1 MTDGSYPPDSPN
13 GADDPKNAA
22 DSFDSECPDDS
33 AEKYEQS
40 PLPDSVND
48 SSGPDLVEEGGIDG
62 SGADRDDAEEVG
74 EKFERLLAST
84 DFRHLFAVRDR
95 WDRFADIVRPNEL
108 AENSLYEIAA
118 RSSIPSYWQDYPGVA
133 SVLSPMNAWSLAV
146 DSYTGP
152 VVENLGRTLDVLQ
165 RSWAP
170 AIDQII
176 PNLLANFTYPN
187 FGEQLRKALRPRV
200 IPDNLGEL
208 GVTVDDLDEIALTLH
223 DGIPLYWVPRA
234 RIARRLIAATT
245 IQQRRKIIGDEIP
258 AIIDDCL
265 NALELVSSGDYLYEA
280 DRVREASELV
290 LTHPAAAQALA
301 MTILDS
307 LMFQVRIRSGDVRGL
322 ILEEKNRT
330 KYGHEEAAR
339 EALQD
344 VLGHR
349 GVLALAPVR
358 PLFKQFR
365 ATDPPGEIPRP
376 LNRHATLHRVHPYQY
391 SKRNA
396 TIALMMASSVLVYMS
411 RWFEVELE
419 QAERRRRKGS

>member
-1 MTDGSYPPDSPN
+1 MDDTDNLDHQFSGDFSEDDNQSAPQGSVDNSFSPGGDEERN
-13 GADDPKNAA
+13 GDGAGADETAA
-22 DSFDSECPDDS
+22 D
-33 AEKYEQS
+33 Q
-40 PLPDSVND
+40 
-48 SSGPDLVEEGGIDG
+48 G
-62 SGADRDDAEEVG
+62 DAEGRG
-74 EKFERLLAST
+74 EKLQRLLAGT
-84 DFRHLFAVRDR
+84 DFRHRFPVIDR
-95 WDRFADIVRPNEL
+95 WDRLTEIVRPNLL
-108 AENSLYEIAA
+108 AANALSDILA
-118 RSSIPSYWQDYPGVA
+118 RSPILSPWQDYPGFA
-133 SVLSPMNAWSLAV
+133 SLVSSMNAWSSV
-146 DSYTGP
+146 IDSYTGP
-152 VVENLGRTLDVLQ
+152 MVSNLGRTLEEIQ

-170 AIDQII
+170 TIDQII
-176 PNLLANFTYPN
+176 PNFLTNFTYPN
-187 FGEQLRKALRPRV
+187 FAEQLRKALEQRV

-208 GVTVDDLDEIALTLH
+208 GVTVDDLDDIAQTLH

-234 RIARRLIAATT
+234 RIARRLITATT
-245 IQQRRKIIGDEIP
+245 IQQRRKVIGDEIP

-265 NALELVSSGDYLYEA
+265 DALELVSSRDYLYEA

-307 LMFQVRIRSGDVRGL
+307 LMFQVRVRSSDVRGL
-322 ILEEKNRT
+322 ILEEKNRM
-330 KYGHEEAAR
+330 KDGHEEAAR

-344 VLGHR
+344 VLGYR

-365 ATDPPGEIPRP
+365 TTDPPSEIPRP

-411 RWFEVELE
+411 RWFETELE
-419 QAERRRRKGS
+419 QAERRRRTGS